1 MLYQKRFIFELSLH
15 QCWSLG
21 VSGNDTILNIQGAV
35 GHDVV
40 SERER
45 EGGKEG
51 RGEKGW
57 VVETGGEE

>member
-40 SERER
+40 SEREKEGKK
-45 EGGKEG
+45 EGGKKEG
-51 RGEKGW
+51 
-57 VVETGGEE
+57 